1 MTGMLLRLA
10 YGLQTGIA
18 LLSERDDAREDPVK
32 RERGR
37 DCSEASVEDELE
49 DPVACAFKSAAR
61 DGAPLGERMDCG
73 LLLAGLGSRASC
85 WRDGMTTLLRRFISV

>member
-18 LLSERDDAREDPVK
+18 LLSERDDARGDPVK

-37 DCSEASVEDELE
+37 DFSEASVEDALD
-49 DPVACAFKSAAR
+49 DPVACALSTAR
-61 DGAPLGERMDCG
+61 DGVPLGERMDCG
-73 LLLAGLGSRASC
+73 LLLVGIGSRASC

>member
-18 LLSERDDAREDPVK
+18 LLSERDDARGDRVT

-37 DCSEASVEDELE
+37 DFSDAFVGDALE
-49 DPVACAFKSAAR
+49 DPVACALSTAR
-61 DGAPLGERMDCG
+61 DGVPLGERMDCG

-85 WRDGMTTLLRRFISV
+85 WRDAGMTTLLRRFISV